1 MGGSNP
7 GMARERNKLTAL
19 QVRRLKEPGRYGDGG
34 NLFLYI
40 SPTGA
45 RSWVFR
51 YRSRVTGKLRD
62 MGMGPALDVTLERA
76 RERAAAARVLI
87 TEGIDPLDHA
97 RDRRMSAKL
106 AHAVRMTFG
115 QCATQYI
122 ATHRAGWRNT
132 KHAEQWV
139 ATLDTYAA
147 PITDLPVDAIDTALV
162 LKCLEPHWGTK
173 TETMTRVRQRI
184 EAVLDWATARKL
196 RQGENPARWKGHLDK
211 LLPRRSKVQKVVHR
225 EALPYSDMPAFMA
238 ELRQR
243 QGLSA
248 RTLELQILTAA
259 RPGEAAGAQWI
270 EFDLDR
276 GVWTVPSD
284 RMKAGKEHRV
294 PLSSAAVKMLK
305 ALPRI
310 DGNVFPGVKG
320 RPLTTAA
327 GMALLKDMRPGI
339 TAHGFRSTF
348 RDWAA
353 ECTAHPREV
362 IEHALAH
369 QLKDKAEAAYQRGD
383 LFERRA
389 RLMADWAR
397 FCESPKAS
405 ANVTPIKRAKARAAS
420 GTRR

>member
-1 MGGSNP
+1 
-7 GMARERNKLTAL
+7 MARERNRLNAL
-19 QVRRLKEPGRYGDGG
+19 QVRRLKEPGRHADGG

-40 SPTGA
+40 TRAGS
-45 RSWVFR
+45 RSWIFR
-51 YRSRVTGKLRD
+51 YRSRITGKLRD
-62 MGMGPALDVTLERA
+62 MGLGPALDVTLERA
-76 RERAAAARVLI
+76 RERAAAARVLL
-87 TEGIDPLDHA
+87 TEDIDPLDHA
-97 RDRRMSAKL
+97 RDKRMSAKL
-106 AHAVRMTFG
+106 AHAIRMTFG
-115 QCATQYI
+115 QCASQYI
-122 ATHRAGWRNT
+122 ETHRAGWRNS
-132 KHAEQWV
+132 KHADQWV

-162 LKCLEPHWGTK
+162 LKCLEPHWGIK

-196 RQGENPARWKGHLDK
+196 RIGENPARWKGHLDK
-211 LLPRRSKVQKVVHR
+211 LLPKRSKVQKVVHR
-225 EALPYSDMPAFMA
+225 EALPYDDMPAFMV
-238 ELRQR
+238 ELRKR
-243 QGLSA
+243 QGLGA
-248 RTLELQILTAA
+248 RVLELQILTAA
-259 RPGEAAGAQWI
+259 RPGEAAGAQWT
-270 EFDLDR
+270 ELELDR
-276 GVWTVPSD
+276 AVWTIPGD

-294 PLSSAAVKMLK
+294 PLSAPIVKMLK
-305 ALPRI
+305 ALHRI

-383 LFERRA
+383 LFDRRA
-389 RLMADWAR
+389 RLMADWAKYIDTPAR
-397 FCESPKAS
+397 S
-405 ANVTPIKRAKARAAS
+405 ANVKQIRSLRTKHRDSR
-420 GTRR
+420 